1 VAVLNVDDVCEEHGE
16 RVPQVSNLW
25 RRDSKADG
33 MRQCIRGLVRRTS
46 DIGKDV
52 PVFTFQSGIAVR
64 FSKVA

>member
-1 VAVLNVDDVCEEHGE
+1 MAVLNVDDVCEEHGE

-25 RRDSKADG
+25 RSKADG

-46 DIGKDV
+46 DNGKDV